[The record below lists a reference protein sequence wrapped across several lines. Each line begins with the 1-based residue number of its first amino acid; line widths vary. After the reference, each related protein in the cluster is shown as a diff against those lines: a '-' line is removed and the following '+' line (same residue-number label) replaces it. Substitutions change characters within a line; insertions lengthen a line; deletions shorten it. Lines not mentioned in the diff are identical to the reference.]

1 MARSRRVH
9 PQAVLRS
16 IKINH
21 LLLLPRF
28 PVVETVHPKHISL
41 HLFLSCAA
49 NFHCQN
55 EYIHFSNISPTS
67 PRSRD
72 LPNGRLP
79 IGFSS
84 SIVDVNNDSC
94 FRHARL
100 AHIIHLFAFSFVIS
114 GLRKSSSSC
123 LLSFPPNSSVFY
135 LGFSSRTLLVSVNLS
150 R

>member
-1 MARSRRVH
+1 MRLRRIH

-21 LLLLPRF
+21 LLLLRRF
-28 PVVETVHPKHISL
+28 PVVETVHPNIYLSIYFYLVPLTSIAKTNTL
-41 HLFLSCAA
+41 FEHLSF
-49 NFHCQN
+49 
-55 EYIHFSNISPTS
+55 T

-79 IGFSS
+79 IGYSS
-84 SIVDVNNDSC
+84 SIVVLNHDPC

-100 AHIIHLFAFSFVIS
+100 AHIIHFFAFSFVIS

-123 LLSFPPNSSVFY
+123 LLSFPPNSSVFF
-135 LGFSSRTLLVSVNLS
+135 LGFSS
-150 R
+150 

>member
-1 MARSRRVH
+1 VRSKRIH
-9 PQAVLRS
+9 LEAVLRS

-21 LLLLPRF
+21 LLLRRF
-28 PVVETVHPKHISL
+28 PVVETVHPNTYPFIYFYLVPLTSIAKTNTLFEHIS
-41 HLFLSCAA
+41 F
-49 NFHCQN
+49 
-55 EYIHFSNISPTS
+55 S

-84 SIVDVNNDSC
+84 SIVVLNNDPC

-100 AHIIHLFAFSFVIS
+100 AHIVHLFAFSFVIS
-114 GLRKSSSSC
+114 GLRKSSSSGS
-123 LLSFPPNSSVFY
+123 LSFSPNSSVFF
-135 LGFSSRTLLVSVNLS
+135 LEFSSQTLLVSIYLS